1 MSTFDDTAAITVGFG
16 KPYEVA
22 IYLTTIQIPNLTNVS
37 TTMFHMWRTA
47 RAVCYWS

>member
-22 IYLTTIQIPNLTNVS
+22 IYLIPYDYTD
-37 TTMFHMWRTA
+37 TQFDER
-47 RAVCYWS
+47 